1 MNFDTFPWAF
11 VNVIVVSSMANW
23 VDIMFPIWDTTSWL
37 VYLFMLAIILMVAFF
52 AVNVFLVSGVCD
64 FRVLVP
70 MLLTVCECC
79 VTVRGVHV

>member
-1 MNFDTFPWAF
+1 VINFDTFPWAF

-52 AVNVFLVSGVCD
+52 AVNVFLVSCV
-64 FRVLVP
+64 
-70 MLLTVCECC
+70 C
-79 VTVRGVHV
+79 VTSVFLARCW